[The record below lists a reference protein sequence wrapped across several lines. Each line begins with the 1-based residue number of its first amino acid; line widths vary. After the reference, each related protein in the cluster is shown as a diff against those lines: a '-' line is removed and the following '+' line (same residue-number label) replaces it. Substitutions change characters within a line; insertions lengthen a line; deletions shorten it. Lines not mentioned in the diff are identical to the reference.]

1 MTQSSLRT
9 PVRSALCHIACR
21 STSVP
26 VHSWALRSTSVPV
39 LRHDTELAAD
49 SGPQRSV
56 SRRLPVDFG
65 PAAWVQGLLRDVC
78 KPLRPDSDLHVL
90 SVETVACRTLSGSVQ
105 AKDRQTL
112 VSFSSQ
118 AHLVVFCRWKL
129 GPEVIGHRLPLR
141 TPDSRCKLVQA
152 SLDVDCWGRRFRVT
166 HLCDS

>member
-1 MTQSSLRT
+1 MGPRSTAPCVTSLAGRLRSRCTPGLAGRLRSRCSGMTQSSLRT

-49 SGPQRSV
+49 SRPQRSV
-56 SRRLPVDFG
+56 SRHLPVDFG

-78 KPLRPDSDLHVL
+78 KPLRPDLHVL

-112 VSFSSQ
+112 AFPHRRISSSS
-118 AHLVVFCRWKL
+118 A
-129 GPEVIGHRLPLR
+129 GGSSALR
-141 TPDSRCKLVQA
+141 S
-152 SLDVDCWGRRFRVT
+152 
-166 HLCDS
+166 